1 MKVFKEEQ
9 EILSNV
15 SLADTFLKRSK
26 GLLGTE
32 VLSKG
37 EGLLIT
43 PCNSIH
49 MFFMKY
55 PIDVLFLNDEG
66 KVVGMVKNIRPW
78 RASKIYFKAT
88 MTLEMSSG
96 LIDEWNIQC
105 GDLLKFIQN

>member
-1 MKVFKEEQ
+1 MKVLKGER
-9 EILSNV
+9 EILSDV

-26 GLLGTE
+26 GLLGTDA
-32 VLSKG
+32 LSKG

-55 PIDVLFLNDEG
+55 PIDVLFLDDEG

-96 LIDEWNIQC
+96 LIDEWEIQC
-105 GDLLKFIQN
+105 GDVLKFVQI